1 MNQGELYRWGRRML
15 FDHDIDTAAFDAMT
29 LLCRCLQK
37 DRQQILVHGEDP
49 VSPEAETRYRAQIAQ
64 RAARGAAAIPARRLG
79 VFGYDPTGRAGG
91 VGAKGRNGAIV
102 PAGSRLTA
110 TGRRRTRPLR
120 RNWRRGAGLAAAV
133 SAENGAGCGKIRT
146 GFFVSVPEYSKMGTR
161 LCKSGQSRCFARAR
175 GRKMAPP
182 VDFLLSNPPYV
193 TPKAYEGLQEEVKK
207 EPLRLC
213 WAAKTGCFFIGRLP
227 KSGCRS

>member
-49 VSPEAETRYRAQIAQ
+49 GFARSRNKVPGPNCTARSP
-64 RAARGAAAIPARRLG
+64 GAAAIPARRLG

-110 TGRRRTRPLR
+110 TGT
-120 RNWRRGAGLAAAV
+120 A
-133 SAENGAGCGKIRT
+133 
-146 GFFVSVPEYSKMGTR
+146 
-161 LCKSGQSRCFARAR
+161 
-175 GRKMAPP
+175 
-182 VDFLLSNPPYV
+182 
-193 TPKAYEGLQEEVKK
+193 
-207 EPLRLC
+207 
-213 WAAKTGCFFIGRLP
+213 
-227 KSGCRS
+227 